1 MKKPILDPKMQ
12 SSEALVTKT
21 VFEALEELDTVAIEM
36 IRAPL
41 LDLNYKQRSR
51 DPFAKF
57 FKPLCQFCYTAD
69 VFLSRLYV
77 VRSIADKKEILIVDW
92 FEKNLESVAA
102 YLMPLMMLYTKMN
115 DEHQLTR
122 ITNIK
127 DNDIEA
133 YFELYFEYH
142 ETLLHLAVKTR
153 NGYPKILAIASK

>member
-1 MKKPILDPKMQ
+1 
-12 SSEALVTKT
+12 
-21 VFEALEELDTVAIEM
+21 
-36 IRAPL
+36 
-41 LDLNYKQRSR
+41 
-51 DPFAKF
+51 
-57 FKPLCQFCYTAD
+57 
-69 VFLSRLYV
+69 
-77 VRSIADKKEILIVDW
+77 
-92 FEKNLESVAA
+92 
-102 YLMPLMMLYTKMN
+102 MPLMMLYTKMN